1 MRIYLKTKNILF
13 FLIFLSLFF
22 LQSGFIYILYYQ
34 TSLLFIITSFLF
46 SSLIMCFSL
55 SLILLHVGLKSERL
69 NDKQKIYL
77 RSLALILMLVS
88 FNCLTIILF

>member
-69 NDKQKIYL
+69 NDKQKIHL

-88 FNCLTIILF
+88 FSCFTIILF